1 MTHGSQRRRTQPK
14 SQRPR
19 SLSRSSV
26 YRAVRRTN
34 GLAHCGGPS
43 PSPRSCSCSPLMI
56 AIRAPLP
63 TGGRWRGLQSP
74 SRRPGRSDRRVGAT
88 SRGRERKVTPVS
100 RYGMGMSLAQLPAAW
115 MAPRIE
121 ARLGPGAS
129 QPLFL
134 IVPLLCVCA
143 AAAAAGWIA
152 LGLGLS
158 AGGVAAAGAAD
169 GSRLSSWIL
178 RITRSVR
185 AAPGRRSRTQ
195 PCVQP
200 DIESAL
206 VTPRS
211 SRRYAFLAGAAAG
224 IALLTKSSLAVAIPF
239 ALLPLLSE
247 APTGAR
253 SRIVSALAGLAL
265 PFAGWIYF
273 EIARFG
279 RLFASYAGEG
289 FTHPWLDGFW
299 RLLAGPNRGLGLYFP
314 ALVIAML
321 ALVICYRQPS
331 IERGSWSQRRQASSP
346 RC

>member
-1 MTHGSQRRRTQPK
+1 
-14 SQRPR
+14 
-19 SLSRSSV
+19 
-26 YRAVRRTN
+26 
-34 GLAHCGGPS
+34 
-43 PSPRSCSCSPLMI
+43 MI
-56 AIRAPLP
+56 AIRAQLL
-63 TGGRWRGLQSP
+63 TDGRWRGLQSP
-74 SRRPGRSDRRVGAT
+74 SRRPGELGQA
-88 SRGRERKVTPVS
+88 RGRDFTWPRAEGDAVS

-158 AGGVAAAGAAD
+158 AGGVAAAVLLTALGSPLGSYASLDLSEPVQAAALA
-169 GSRLSSWIL
+169 LSLACSL
-178 RITRSVR
+178 TSSH
-185 AAPGRRSRTQ
+185 AF
-195 PCVQP
+195 
-200 DIESAL
+200 

-224 IALLTKSSLAVAIPF
+224 IAVLTKSSLAVAIPF
-239 ALLPLLSE
+239 ALLPLLSG
-247 APTGAR
+247 ARTGAR

-265 PFAGWIYF
+265 PFGGWIYF

-279 RLFASYAGEG
+279 RLFASYKGEG

-299 RLLAGPNRGLGLYFP
+299 RLLAGPNGGSVSTFLRSSSRCWRWRSAIGN
-314 ALVIAML
+314 
-321 ALVICYRQPS
+321 RH
-331 IERGSWSQRRQASSP
+331 IERGSWSQRR
-346 RC
+346 